1 MHLVLLYPELLK
13 ASEPA
18 APPHGRHRRP
28 RRGHPPPHRLRRGAA
43 RALASTAS
51 RLDRESARRAVA

>member
-1 MHLVLLYPELLK
+1 MLILLHPEFLK

-18 APPHGRHRRP
+18 LPPHGRHRPP
-28 RRGHPPPHRLRRGAA
+28 RRRHPPPRRVRRRAA
-43 RALASTAS
+43 RALAATAS

>member
-1 MHLVLLYPELLK
+1 MLVLLYPELMK

-18 APPHGRHRRP
+18 QPPHGRYRRP
-28 RRGHPPPHRLRRGAA
+28 GRGHPPPGRLRRRIA

-51 RLDRESARRAVA
+51 RLDRESARRAIA

>member
-1 MHLVLLYPELLK
+1 MLVLLYPELMK

-18 APPHGRHRRP
+18 QPPHGRPRRP
-28 RRGHPPPHRLRRGAA
+28 RRGHPPPGRLRRRTA

-51 RLDRESARRAVA
+51 RLDRESARRAIA

>member
-1 MHLVLLYPELLK
+1 MLVLLYPELIK

-18 APPHGRHRRP
+18 QPPHGHYKRP
-28 RRGHPPPHRLRRGAA
+28 RRGHPPPRRLRRRAA

-51 RLDRESARRAVA
+51 RLDRESARRAIA

>member
-1 MHLVLLYPELLK
+1 MLALLHPELLK

-18 APPHGRHRRP
+18 LPPHGRHRPP
-28 RRGHPPPHRLRRGAA
+28 RRGHPPPRRLRRRVA
-43 RALASTAS
+43 RALAATAS

>member
-1 MHLVLLYPELLK
+1 MLNLLQPHLIQ
-13 ASEPA
+13 ASSPA
-18 APPHGRHRRP
+18 SPPPGRHRPP

-51 RLDRESARRAVA
+51 RLDRESARRAIA